1 MKKRTAFIGV
11 IFCVLSFS
19 LLKNKVI
26 SSSHFDQNYLA
37 EYRPNPAYYKLKRM
51 EKLFNE
57 GLLKSR
63 EGDYQS
69 AIETFSKFIN
79 KYSKNPTTLSPAYF
93 NRALNKAKIGKH
105 TDAISDYTK
114 AIKINPNDDAYFN
127 RGLSKDFLGD
137 REGACSDFKK
147 SVSFEYQGKDN
158 LGYKSTDLTTNY
170 WIKKNCKRFK

>member
-26 SSSHFDQNYLA
+26 SSSHFDQYYLA

-57 GLLKSR
+57 GLLESR
-63 EGDYQS
+63 TGDHQG

-79 KYSKNPTTLSPAYF
+79 KYSKNPSYVSP
-93 NRALNKAKIGKH
+93 
-105 TDAISDYTK
+105 
-114 AIKINPNDDAYFN
+114 AYFN

-137 REGACSDFKK
+137 RKGACSDWREALKLGNM
-147 SVSFEYQGKDN
+147 SVVFRISQYCE
-158 LGYKSTDLTTNY
+158 
-170 WIKKNCKRFK
+170 

>member
-11 IFCVLSFS
+11 ILFLSTFPF
-19 LLKNKVI
+19 LNDEVFG
-26 SSSHFDQNYLA
+26 SSNFYQNYLA
-37 EYRPNPAYYKLKRM
+37 EFRPNPAYYKFKRM

-57 GLLKSR
+57 GLLESR
-63 EGDYQS
+63 TGDYKS

-79 KYSKNPTTLSPAYF
+79 KYSKNLTNLSPAYF
-93 NRALNKAKIGKH
+93 NRAWNKAKIGKH

-158 LGYKSTDLTTNY
+158 LGYKSTDLTTNS

>member
-26 SSSHFDQNYLA
+26 SSPHFDQNYLA
-37 EYRPNPAYYKLKRM
+37 EYRPNPAYYKFKRM

-57 GLLKSR
+57 GLLESR
-63 EGDYQS
+63 TGDYQS

-105 TDAISDYTK
+105 TDAIADYTK
-114 AIKINPNDDAYFN
+114 AIKINPNDNAYFN

-137 REGACSDFKK
+137 RKGACSDWREALKLGNM
-147 SVSFEYQGKDN
+147 SVVFRISQYCE
-158 LGYKSTDLTTNY
+158 
-170 WIKKNCKRFK
+170 

>member
-26 SSSHFDQNYLA
+26 SSPHFDQNYLA
-37 EYRPNPAYYKLKRM
+37 EYRPNPAYYKFKRM

-57 GLLKSR
+57 GLLESR
-63 EGDYQS
+63 MGDYQG
-69 AIETFSKFIN
+69 AIETFSKFIS
-79 KYSKNPTTLSPAYF
+79 KYSKNPTYLSPAYF

-105 TDAISDYTK
+105 TDAIADFTK
-114 AIKINPNDDAYFN
+114 VIKINPNDNAYFN

-137 REGACSDFKK
+137 RKGACSDWREALQLGNI
-147 SVSFEYQGKDN
+147 SVVFRISQYCE
-158 LGYKSTDLTTNY
+158 
-170 WIKKNCKRFK
+170 